1 MKTKFSHNLIQFS
14 NSVALVFDSSIQADR
29 HRCLLYFSG
38 LTGHSINS
46 LSHAKLTP
54 ATKYEK
60 KNCFSMN
67 LPAMLNRTFHS

>member
-60 KNCFSMN
+60 KIAS
-67 LPAMLNRTFHS
+67 A